1 MPGSTDNTEGNASA
15 VPSVASGEF
24 QPMTRREAR
33 ALREASGKG
42 KKRGF
47 LKNRAAKETP
57 EPATGIQEEAKVPLA
72 QPATAPAPA
81 PTMASDAKAAA
92 STSDALPTPLP
103 ADGSK
108 QMVPAADPSPA
119 TPAAAKQDATT
130 KVDSGQ
136 AKERAKAVF
145 KADASKPVAVPTSAP
160 DTTQQKAEPGQV
172 AEPQTAKKPG
182 LAAGRTAAPA
192 KDEAAKPEAKPAQ
205 KSSAPAVASTKEPQA
220 QAKDPATPK
229 PVAAEDKKPAPPVSD
244 SSDLAETGEPDA
256 SEADIP
262 VELLVGAPEP
272 KKSRAGRNLPAAIG
286 VGLLMLGVV
295 LVGLLWSQPLL
306 VIAIIVLSGIG
317 CWEVARATTHA
328 KTAVPQLP
336 LYLASALL
344 PISAIWGG
352 VEALGFSYIA
362 CILIALLFRLMEGLK
377 GAVASVMSSVFIIS
391 WVPLLLSFALLILD
405 SENGQWLIAT
415 LLLLA
420 VANDTF
426 GYIVGV
432 LIGKHPMAPK
442 ISPKKS
448 WEGFA
453 GSMVGSMA
461 IGACAMHFWM
471 DMPWWTGVI
480 LAFFTTIAATTG
492 DFSESMVKRE
502 LGIKD
507 MSNLLPGHGGIMD
520 RLDSIVFV
528 IPLGYMISHVLAWS
542 VAVF

>member
-15 VPSVASGEF
+15 VPSVASGES
-24 QPMTRREAR
+24 QPLTRREAR
-33 ALREASGKG
+33 AQREAAAKG

-47 LKNRAAKETP
+47 MKNRAARETP
-57 EPATGIQEEAKVPLA
+57 EPATGIQEPVTTE
-72 QPATAPAPA
+72 PANPVAAPMATPAPAPA
-81 PTMASDAKAAA
+81 VEQVAGTDGV
-92 STSDALPTPLP
+92 LPTPQP
-103 ADGSK
+103 GAGAN
-108 QMVPAADPSPA
+108 PAAEASPGKD
-119 TPAAAKQDATT
+119 AAATADT
-130 KVDSGQ
+130 GQ
-136 AKERAKAVF
+136 AKERAKAAF
-145 KADASKPVAVPTSAP
+145 KADTSKSVAAPGPVAA
-160 DTTQQKAEPGQV
+160 QQAGPAEEPAEPVESAEPGK
-172 AEPQTAKKPG
+172 AKI
-182 LAAGRTAAPA
+182 LAAPA
-192 KDEAAKPEAKPAQ
+192 AQGGMPAKGEATKPEAESAAQ
-205 KSSAPAVASTKEPQA
+205 NPAPAEGKV
-220 QAKDPATPK
+220 
-229 PVAAEDKKPAPPVSD
+229 PAPPVSD
-244 SSDLAETGEPDA
+244 STDLAETGQPDA
-256 SEADIP
+256 AEADIP
-262 VELLVGAPEP
+262 AELLIGTPEP

-295 LVGLLWSQPLL
+295 LVGLMWSQPLL
-306 VIAIIVLSGIG
+306 VIALIALSGIG

-336 LYLASALL
+336 LYLSSVLL
-344 PISAIWGG
+344 PVSAIWGG

-453 GSMVGSMA
+453 GSMIGSMA
-461 IGACAMHFWM
+461 IGACAMHFWLE
-471 DMPWWTGVI
+471 MPWWTGVI

-492 DFSESMVKRE
+492 DFAESMVKRE

-520 RLDSIVFV
+520 RLDSILFV
-528 IPLGYMISHVLAWS
+528 IPLGYVISHVLAWS
-542 VAVF
+542 VEVF

>member
-1 MPGSTDNTEGNASA
+1 M
-15 VPSVASGEF
+15 
-24 QPMTRREAR
+24 
-33 ALREASGKG
+33 
-42 KKRGF
+42 
-47 LKNRAAKETP
+47 
-57 EPATGIQEEAKVPLA
+57 
-72 QPATAPAPA
+72 
-81 PTMASDAKAAA
+81 
-92 STSDALPTPLP
+92 
-103 ADGSK
+103 
-108 QMVPAADPSPA
+108 
-119 TPAAAKQDATT
+119 
-130 KVDSGQ
+130 
-136 AKERAKAVF
+136 
-145 KADASKPVAVPTSAP
+145 
-160 DTTQQKAEPGQV
+160 
-172 AEPQTAKKPG
+172 
-182 LAAGRTAAPA
+182 
-192 KDEAAKPEAKPAQ
+192 
-205 KSSAPAVASTKEPQA
+205 
-220 QAKDPATPK
+220 
-229 PVAAEDKKPAPPVSD
+229 PAPPVSD
-244 SSDLAETGEPDA
+244 STDLAETGQPDA
-256 SEADIP
+256 AEADIP
-262 VELLVGAPEP
+262 AELLIGTPEP

-295 LVGLLWSQPLL
+295 LVGLMWSQPLL
-306 VIAIIVLSGIG
+306 VIALIALSGIG

-328 KTAVPQLP
+328 KTAVPQMP
-336 LYLASALL
+336 LYLSSVLL
-344 PISAIWGG
+344 PVSAIWGG

-453 GSMVGSMA
+453 GSMIGSMA
-461 IGACAMHFWM
+461 IGACAMHFWLE
-471 DMPWWTGVI
+471 MPWWTGVI

-492 DFSESMVKRE
+492 DFAESMVKRE

-520 RLDSIVFV
+520 RLDSILFV
-528 IPLGYMISHVLAWS
+528 IPLGYVISHVLAWS
-542 VAVF
+542 VEVF

>member
-15 VPSVASGEF
+15 VPSVASGES
-24 QPMTRREAR
+24 QPLTRREAR
-33 ALREASGKG
+33 AQREAAAKG

-47 LKNRAAKETP
+47 MKNRGAKEAP
-57 EPATGIQEEAKVPLA
+57 EPATGIQEPVKPA
-72 QPATAPAPA
+72 PATAVPAPPA
-81 PTMASDAKAAA
+81 MPTPVAAVKPDAGKDA
-92 STSDALPTPLP
+92 ALPTP
-103 ADGSK
+103 
-108 QMVPAADPSPA
+108 Q
-119 TPAAAKQDATT
+119 PAAAGSQAAAESTGKADTAKADT
-130 KVDSGQ
+130 GQ
-136 AKERAKAVF
+136 AKERAKAAF
-145 KADASKPVAVPTSAP
+145 KADLSKPV
-160 DTTQQKAEPGQV
+160 KAEAQAPAMQ
-172 AEPQTAKKPG
+172 AEP
-182 LAAGRTAAPA
+182 
-192 KDEAAKPEAKPAQ
+192 AKPAQ
-205 KSSAPAVASTKEPQA
+205 PVAPG
-220 QAKDPATPK
+220 KDKTVPAP
-229 PVAAEDKKPAPPVSD
+229 AAEDDKPKKAETATPEAASAAQNPAPADSKLPAPPVSD
-244 SSDLAETGEPDA
+244 STDLAETGEPDA
-256 SEADIP
+256 EEADIP
-262 VELLVGAPEP
+262 AELLIGTPEP

-286 VGLLMLGVV
+286 VGVLLLGVV
-295 LVGLLWSQPLL
+295 LVGLLWFHPLL
-306 VIAIIVLSGIG
+306 VIALIALSCIG

-336 LYLASALL
+336 LYLSSILL
-344 PISAIWGG
+344 PASAIWGG

-362 CILIALLFRLMEGLK
+362 CILIALLFRLMDGAK

-405 SENGQWLIAT
+405 SVNGQWLIAT

-453 GSMVGSMA
+453 GSMAGSMA

-520 RLDSIVFV
+520 RLDSVLFV
-528 IPLGYMISHVLAWS
+528 IPLGYVISHVLAWS

>member
-15 VPSVASGEF
+15 VPSVASGES
-24 QPMTRREAR
+24 QPLTRREAR
-33 ALREASGKG
+33 ARREAAAKG

-47 LKNRAAKETP
+47 MKNRGAKEAP
-57 EPATGIQEEAKVPLA
+57 EPATGIQKPVKPA
-72 QPATAPAPA
+72 PATAVPAPPA
-81 PTMASDAKAAA
+81 MPTPVSAVKPDAGKDA
-92 STSDALPTPLP
+92 ALPTP
-103 ADGSK
+103 
-108 QMVPAADPSPA
+108 Q
-119 TPAAAKQDATT
+119 PAAA
-130 KVDSGQ
+130 DSQAAAESTGKADTAKADTGQ
-136 AKERAKAVF
+136 AKERAKAAF
-145 KADASKPVAVPTSAP
+145 KADLSKPV
-160 DTTQQKAEPGQV
+160 KAEAQAPAMQ
-172 AEPQTAKKPG
+172 AEP
-182 LAAGRTAAPA
+182 
-192 KDEAAKPEAKPAQ
+192 AKPAQ
-205 KSSAPAVASTKEPQA
+205 PAAPGNDKTVP
-220 QAKDPATPK
+220 DP
-229 PVAAEDKKPAPPVSD
+229 AAEDDKPKKAETATPEAASAAQNPSPADSKLPAPPVSD
-244 SSDLAETGEPDA
+244 STDLAETGKPDA
-256 SEADIP
+256 EEADIP
-262 VELLVGAPEP
+262 AELLIGTPEP

-286 VGLLMLGVV
+286 VGVLLLGVV
-295 LVGLLWSQPLL
+295 LVGLLWFHPLL
-306 VIAIIVLSGIG
+306 VIALIALSCIG

-336 LYLASALL
+336 LYLSSILL
-344 PISAIWGG
+344 PASAIWGG

-362 CILIALLFRLMEGLK
+362 CILIALLFRLMDGAK

-405 SENGQWLIAT
+405 SVNGQWLIAT

-453 GSMVGSMA
+453 GSMLGSMA

-520 RLDSIVFV
+520 RLDSVLFV
-528 IPLGYMISHVLAWS
+528 IPLGYVISHVLAWS

>member
-15 VPSVASGEF
+15 VPSVASGES
-24 QPMTRREAR
+24 QPLTRREAR
-33 ALREASGKG
+33 ARREAAAKG

-47 LKNRAAKETP
+47 MKNRGAKEAP
-57 EPATGIQEEAKVPLA
+57 EPATGIQEPVNPA
-72 QPATAPAPA
+72 PATAVPAPPA
-81 PTMASDAKAAA
+81 MPTTVSAVKPDAGKDA
-92 STSDALPTPLP
+92 ALPTP
-103 ADGSK
+103 
-108 QMVPAADPSPA
+108 Q
-119 TPAAAKQDATT
+119 PAAAGSQAVAESTGKADAAKADT
-130 KVDSGQ
+130 GQ
-136 AKERAKAVF
+136 AKERAKAAF
-145 KADASKPVAVPTSAP
+145 KADLSKPV
-160 DTTQQKAEPGQV
+160 KAEAQASAMQ
-172 AEPQTAKKPG
+172 AEP
-182 LAAGRTAAPA
+182 
-192 KDEAAKPEAKPAQ
+192 AKPAQ
-205 KSSAPAVASTKEPQA
+205 SAAPG
-220 QAKDPATPK
+220 KDKTVTDP
-229 PVAAEDKKPAPPVSD
+229 AAEDDKPEKAESATPEAASATQNPAPADSKLPAPPVSD
-244 SSDLAETGEPDA
+244 STDLAETGKPDA
-256 SEADIP
+256 EEADIP
-262 VELLVGAPEP
+262 AELLIGTPEP

-286 VGLLMLGVV
+286 VGVLLLGVV
-295 LVGLLWSQPLL
+295 LVGLLWFHPLL
-306 VIAIIVLSGIG
+306 VIALIALSCIG

-328 KTAVPQLP
+328 KTSVPQLP
-336 LYLASALL
+336 LYLSSILL
-344 PISAIWGG
+344 PASAIWGG

-362 CILIALLFRLMEGLK
+362 CILIALLFRLMDGAK

-405 SENGQWLIAT
+405 SVNGQWLIAT

-453 GSMVGSMA
+453 GSMLGSMA
-461 IGACAMHFWM
+461 IGASAMHFWM
-471 DMPWWTGVI
+471 GMPWWTGVI

-520 RLDSIVFV
+520 RLDSVLFV
-528 IPLGYMISHVLAWS
+528 IPLGYVISHVLAWS

>member
-15 VPSVASGEF
+15 VPSVASGES
-24 QPMTRREAR
+24 QPLTRREAR
-33 ALREASGKG
+33 AQREAAAKG

-47 LKNRAAKETP
+47 MKNRGTKETS
-57 EPATGIQEEAKVPLA
+57 EPATGIQEPVKSEPASPVAAPTAKP
-72 QPATAPAPA
+72 TPAPA
-81 PTMASDAKAAA
+81 VEQAAG
-92 STSDALPTPLP
+92 TDGALPTPQP
-103 ADGSK
+103 EAD
-108 QMVPAADPSPA
+108 AIPA
-119 TPAAAKQDATT
+119 TDAYPSKDATAKADT
-130 KVDSGQ
+130 EQ
-136 AKERAKAVF
+136 AKERAKAAF
-145 KADASKPVAVPTSAP
+145 KADASKPVTAS
-160 DTTQQKAEPGQV
+160 EPV
-172 AEPQTAKKPG
+172 AANQPE
-182 LAAGRTAAPA
+182 PA
-192 KDEAAKPEAKPAQ
+192 KDPSPAAAKEPAQPAKLAAPGTAKNGQAPAAQGGMPAKGEAATPEDKSAAQKPA
-205 KSSAPAVASTKEPQA
+205 T
-220 QAKDPATPK
+220 
-229 PVAAEDKKPAPPVSD
+229 AEGKMPAPPVSD
-244 SSDLAETGEPDA
+244 STDLAETGQPDA
-256 SEADIP
+256 AEADIP
-262 VELLVGAPEP
+262 AELLVGTPEP

-306 VIAIIVLSGIG
+306 VFALIALSGIG

-336 LYLASALL
+336 LYLSSVLL
-344 PISAIWGG
+344 PVSAIWGG

-461 IGACAMHFWM
+461 IGACAMHFWLE
-471 DMPWWTGVI
+471 MPWWTGVI

-492 DFSESMVKRE
+492 DFAESMVKRE

-520 RLDSIVFV
+520 RLDSILFV
-528 IPLGYMISHVLAWS
+528 IPLGYVISHVLAWS